1 MAPSPV
7 SRRSLLIALATL
19 CGQFAGCRH
28 SSGIPRH
35 TWVRDPY
42 DPCGAAAISTIV
54 LPTLGEGPWDLRRDF
69 HRALSSHLRK
79 SKSRKIVETQLS
91 TVDAAC
97 TCAPSITT
105 WDEQLQ
111 MLSGLEVM
119 QAVVSK
125 VTYLQ
130 PTAPIKVGI
139 VVELRDVITRE
150 SLGQVEGLWDAMRCH
165 PAPPPPKCISKR
177 VGEPPWSGELHKISP
192 RHLLE
197 QAAREISLDLE
208 GIGLVGQVET
218 VCDTEAGA
226 PAGPLE
232 VIEK

>member
-1 MAPSPV
+1 MAPTPV

-28 SSGIPRH
+28 SAGIPRH

-79 SKSRKIVETQLS
+79 SQHRKIVEPQLPAI
-91 TVDAAC
+91 DAAC
-97 TCAPSITT
+97 SCPPTITT

-130 PTAPIKVGI
+130 PTAPVKLGI

-150 SLGQVEGLWDAMRCH
+150 SLGQVEGLWDALKCH
-165 PAPPPPKCISKR
+165 PAPPPSKCISKR
-177 VGEPPWSGELHKISP
+177 VSEPPWSGELHKISP

-208 GIGLVGQVET
+208 GIGLMGQIET

-226 PAGPLE
+226 PAGQ
-232 VIEK
+232 